1 MGGLFEMLQRAVGVG
16 DGEFDEIRELL
27 SEDRIYRFVLMQVRT
42 PPTKMGNYTFFTPP
56 PQQRKSLTL
65 YLHPPHH
72 PPPKKSSLTLYLH
85 SGELLSEDRI
95 Y

>member
-56 PQQRKSLTL
+56 PQKRKSLTL

-72 PPPKKSSLTLYLH
+72 PPPKKIVSHTLFTLR
-85 SGELLSEDRI
+85 GAPV
-95 Y
+95 